1 MNITINT
8 DASFHP
14 IHKVGGY
21 AFWITCDKGRIKMA
35 GTLKS
40 ALSSQDCEL
49 KALANA
55 VYTLDKSEFNDGSI
69 DMIYINSD
77 CLYMF
82 SHIGNGKST
91 KNVIGRFIACTLS
104 RILKNNPTTKTS
116 LIGKKRY
123 ELRHVKAHTCDLTE
137 KRSWVNAWCDKE
149 SKKCMRESVNLLFNR

>member
-1 MNITINT
+1 
-8 DASFHP
+8 
-14 IHKVGGY
+14 
-21 AFWITCDKGRIKMA
+21 MA
-35 GTLKS
+35 GTLKN
-40 ALSSQDCEL
+40 AFSSQDCEL

-55 VYTLDKSEFNDGSI
+55 VYTLEKSEFNDGSI

-82 SHIGNGKST
+82 SHIGKGKST
-91 KNVIGRFIACTLS
+91 KNIIGRFIACTLS
-104 RILKNNPTTKTS
+104 RILKNNPTTKIS

-149 SKKCMRESVNLLFNR
+149 SKKCMRESVKLLFNR